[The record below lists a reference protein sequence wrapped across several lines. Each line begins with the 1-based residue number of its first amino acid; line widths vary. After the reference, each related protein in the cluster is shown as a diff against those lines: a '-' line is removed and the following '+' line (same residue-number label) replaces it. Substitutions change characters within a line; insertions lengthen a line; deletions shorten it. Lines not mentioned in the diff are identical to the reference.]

1 MNCFVAQIDLRIAS
15 KLETELREKGFE
27 ISRPPYTLFSAKKSG
42 ISCTL
47 YASGKLTVQGKDK
60 DDFIRYYLEPE
71 ILHTFTYAAKDEAP
85 PLLLDKTARIG
96 VDEAGKGDFFGP
108 LCIAAVYA
116 DEEAIQKLS
125 ELGVRD
131 SKTMSDSTIRK
142 LAPQIKRL
150 CLHKIIALFPQKY
163 NQLYASFHNLNS
175 LLAWGHATAIED
187 LVARS
192 SCRKVIID
200 QFADERVVEN
210 ALKRKGLEVDLTQR
224 HRGEEDLVVATASM
238 LARAAFVE
246 GIDALSREMGISLP
260 KGAANHVTEVG
271 KELFARGGMEAL
283 EKAAK
288 LHFKTTQQII
298 PNRNS

>member
-1 MNCFVAQIDLRIAS
+1 MNCFVAQIDTRIAT
-15 KLETELREKGFE
+15 KLENELREKGFE
-27 ISRPPYTLFSAKKSG
+27 ISRPPHTIFSAKKSG

-47 YASGKLTVQGKDK
+47 YQSGKLTVQGKDK
-60 DDFIRYYLEPE
+60 DDFIQYYLEPE
-71 ILHTFTYAAKDEAP
+71 VLHTFTYKTEDEGKSA
-85 PLLLDKTARIG
+85 LLDTTARIG

-108 LCIAAVYA
+108 LCVAAVYA
-116 DEEAIQKLS
+116 DEEAIQKLAK
-125 ELGVRD
+125 LGVRD
-131 SKTMSDSTIRK
+131 SKTMGDNTIRK
-142 LAPQIKRL
+142 LAPQIKSL
-150 CLHKIIALFPQKY
+150 CPHKIIALFPQKY

-187 LVARS
+187 LVIRT

-200 QFADERVVEN
+200 QFADERVVDN
-210 ALKRKGLEVDLTQR
+210 ALKRKELKVDLTQR
-224 HRGEEDLVVATASM
+224 HRGEEDLVVAAASM

-246 GIDALSREMGISLP
+246 GMDALSREMGLSLP

-288 LHFKTTQQII
+288 LHFKTTQQIVA
-298 PNRNS
+298 NKNS